1 MGPVSAPATGLRVDE
16 RWWPA
21 HGSPADVPAIEAVPL
36 AERGLP
42 ATTYELLR
50 HAAALRDAG
59 TDMGADR
66 ADLLVLPDAARWE
79 EPEGIS
85 YAGLLADVHRVANAL
100 HRRGV
105 RRTDAVTLLSPN
117 CAQLVPALLGAQLAG
132 IAAPVNGGLAADH
145 VARLVERSGSRVAVV
160 ASPELG
166 PDPWATAG
174 RLAADGLLDH
184 VLVVRPT
191 RPEGPAPE
199 LSLPG
204 GATVTLL
211 AAATAG
217 EPGDRFVGTPPAAGD
232 LASLFHTGG
241 TTGLPK
247 LAAHT
252 HANEVT
258 DAWTVALDD
267 DLADPAARVFAALPL
282 FHVNALVVTL
292 LAPMFR
298 GQGAVWA
305 GPLGYRDL
313 DLYGCIWRLVERYD
327 VGTMSAVP
335 TVYAVLS
342 QVPVDADLSRLRFAV
357 VGAAVLPPAVRQAFE
372 EHTGVPLLEGY
383 GLTEGTCASLRSYTA
398 VPRPGSVGHRL
409 PYQRVRTVRTR
420 DDGSRVDVAAGEQG
434 TLLVAGPTVF
444 PGYVVG
450 RDADGP
456 VLDHLGTVDD
466 GWLDTGD
473 LARIDAEGFVH
484 LTGRAKD
491 VIIRGGHNID
501 PVVVEDALLAH
512 PGVAGAG
519 AVGAPDEHAGEVPV
533 AFVVLAPG
541 AEATGTELVTW
552 AADHVAE
559 RAAAPRRVT
568 VVPDLPLTDVGKP
581 SKLPLRAWATAAV
594 LRDLLPAADV
604 VAVDAVVEDGTVVAV
619 VTAADPAAVVR
630 VHAVLERLPVVARV
644 EVAP

>member
-1 MGPVSAPATGLRVDE
+1 MSAPVTGLRADE

-21 HGSPADVPAIEAVPL
+21 HGTPADVPAIEAVPL
-36 AERGLP
+36 ADRGLP
-42 ATTYELLR
+42 PTTYELLR
-50 HAAALRDAG
+50 HAAALRAG
-59 TDMGADR
+59 TDRDA
-66 ADLLVLPDAARWE
+66 LLVLPDAARWE
-79 EPEGIS
+79 EPVGIS
-85 YAGLLADVHRVANAL
+85 YTGLLDDVHRVANAL

-105 RRTDAVTLLSPN
+105 RRTDPVTLLSPN
-117 CAQLVPALLGAQLAG
+117 CAELVPALLGAQLAG
-132 IAAPVNGGLAADH
+132 IAAPVNSGLVADH

-166 PDPWATAG
+166 PGPWSTVE
-174 RLAADGLLDH
+174 RLVADGLLDH

-191 RPEGPAPE
+191 RPEGPAPA
-199 LSLPG
+199 LVLA
-204 GATVTLL
+204 GATVSFLE
-211 AAATAG
+211 AAITD
-217 EPGDRFVGTPPAAGD
+217 EPADRFVGTPPTADD

-258 DAWTVALDD
+258 DAWMVALDD
-267 DLADPAARVFAALPL
+267 DLADPDARVFAALPL

-357 VGAAVLPPAVRQAFE
+357 VGAAVLPPAVRRAFE

-398 VPRPGSVGHRL
+398 LPRPGSVGHRL
-409 PYQRVRTVRTR
+409 PYQRVRTVRTC
-420 DDGSRVDVAAGEQG
+420 DDGSRVDTAPGEQG

-450 RDADGP
+450 RDAHGP
-456 VLDHLGTVDD
+456 VLDHLGTVVD

-541 AEATGTELVTW
+541 AEATETELVTW

-619 VTAADPAAVVR
+619 VTAADAAALVR
-630 VHAVLERLPVVARV
+630 VDTVLERLPVVSRV

>member
-1 MGPVSAPATGLRVDE
+1 MSAVETPATTE
-16 RWWPA
+16 RWWPPHA
-21 HGSPADVPAIEAVPL
+21 TPADLPAVEAVPL
-36 AERGLP
+36 ADRGLP

-50 HAAALRDAG
+50 HAAALRPGQGPEHA
-59 TDMGADR
+59 A
-66 ADLLVLPDAARWE
+66 LLVLPDAARWE
-79 EPEGIS
+79 DPVGVS
-85 YAGLLADVHRVANAL
+85 YAALLADVHRTANAL

-117 CAQLVPALLGAQLAG
+117 CAELVPALLGAQLAG
-132 IAAPVNGGLAADH
+132 IAAPVNSGLAPDH
-145 VARLVERSGSRVAVV
+145 VATLVERSGSRTVVV

-166 PDPWATAG
+166 PGPWATVETLVE
-174 RLAADGLLDH
+174 RGLVDH

-191 RPEGPAPE
+191 RAEGPPPE
-199 LSLPG
+199 LALPG
-204 GATVTLL
+204 GAPCELL
-211 AAATAG
+211 ASAIAEEPAG
-217 EPGDRFVGTPPAAGD
+217 EFVGTPPAADD

-252 HANEVT
+252 HANEVA
-258 DAWTVALDD
+258 DAWMVALDD
-267 DLADPAARVFAALPL
+267 DLADEGARIFAALPL

-313 DLYGCIWRLVERYD
+313 DLYGCVWRLVERYR

-342 QVPVDADLSRLRFAV
+342 TIPVDADLSSLRFAV
-357 VGAAVLPPAVRQAFE
+357 VGAAVLPPAVRTAFE

-383 GLTEGTCASLRSYTA
+383 GLTEATCASLRSYVG

-409 PYQRVRTVRTR
+409 PYQQVRVVR
-420 DDGSRVDVAAGEQG
+420 DAEGGGRVDVGPGEQG
-434 TLLVAGPTVF
+434 TLLVSGPTVF

-450 RDADGP
+450 RDEHGL
-456 VLDHLGTVDD
+456 VLDHLGTVVD

-473 LARIDAEGFVH
+473 LARIDDDGFVR

-501 PVVVEDALLAH
+501 PVVIEDALLAH
-512 PGVAGAG
+512 PAVAGAG

-541 AEATGTELVTW
+541 AEVAETELIDW
-552 AADHVAE
+552 ATAHVAE

-568 VVPDLPLTDVGKP
+568 VVPDLPITDVGKP

-594 LRDLLPAADV
+594 LRDRLDGADV
-604 VAVDAVVEDGTVVAV
+604 VAADALVEDGAVVAV
-619 VTAADPAAVVR
+619 VAVRDAAAGER
-630 VHAVLERLPVVARV
+630 VSRVLDRLPVEARV
-644 EVAP
+644 QVAP